1 MELYIKNLLDC
12 VLFKSLNDSDI
23 KNVLNSVNYHVKS
36 FSSEEVIAIEGNDC
50 NSVGIILNGNIEIHK
65 SFSDGKIVTINHF
78 KSGNIFGEALVF
90 SGNHKYP
97 ATIISSN
104 DSEVMYIEKD
114 DILMMMTLDTR
125 ILNNFMGILSNR
137 ILMLNDRISA
147 LSLDTLRKKVISM
160 LLSEYGR
167 QKSSYLTMPYS
178 RKKMSELLNIPRPSL
193 SRELVKM
200 KDDGLIDFY
209 KNKIKIID
217 LKLMEKSLL

>member
-1 MELYIKNLLDC
+1 MELYIRNLLDC
-12 VLFKSLNDSDI
+12 VLFKSLDYLDI
-23 KNVLNSVNYHVKS
+23 KKVLSSVNYYVKS
-36 FSSEEVIAIEGNDC
+36 FSNEEIVAIEGNNC

-65 SFSDGKIVTINHF
+65 SFSDGKVVTINHF
-78 KSGNIFGEALVF
+78 NSGNIFGEALVF

-104 DSEVMYIEKD
+104 VSEVLYIEKD
-114 DILMMMTLDTR
+114 DILKMLTLDTR
-125 ILNNFMGILSNR
+125 ILNNFMSILSNR

-167 QKSSYLTMPYS
+167 QKSLYLTMPYS
-178 RKKMSELLNIPRPSL
+178 RKKMAELLNIPRPSL

-209 KNKIKIID
+209 KNKIKILD
-217 LKLMEKSLL
+217 LKLLEKSLL